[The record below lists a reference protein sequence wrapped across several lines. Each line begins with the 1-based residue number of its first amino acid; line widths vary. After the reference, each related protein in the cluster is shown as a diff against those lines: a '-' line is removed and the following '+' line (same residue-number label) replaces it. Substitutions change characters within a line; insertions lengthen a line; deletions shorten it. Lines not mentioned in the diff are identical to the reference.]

1 MHGQMEELEEQNT
14 SDKKVMLSWLKE
26 LQGTISK
33 LTEKVGIHIE
43 DQAQISDRHALCDAI
58 LEEQTQTGQA
68 ETQKLKSQITENQKM
83 LKNQIAEGKAKDL
96 KQTEMQE
103 QNMQQ
108 TKKMQEE
115 FSLKLDMIKK
125 KS

>member
-1 MHGQMEELEEQNT
+1 MEELEEQNT

-58 LEEQTQTGQA
+58 LEE
-68 ETQKLKSQITENQKM
+68 
-83 LKNQIAEGKAKDL
+83 
-96 KQTEMQE
+96 
-103 QNMQQ
+103 
-108 TKKMQEE
+108 
-115 FSLKLDMIKK
+115 
-125 KS
+125 